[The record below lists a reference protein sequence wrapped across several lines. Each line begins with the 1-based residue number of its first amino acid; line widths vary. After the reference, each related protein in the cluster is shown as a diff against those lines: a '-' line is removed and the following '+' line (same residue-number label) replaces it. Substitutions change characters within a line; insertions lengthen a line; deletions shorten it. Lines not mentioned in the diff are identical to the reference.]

1 MIAIMQNFPY
11 MEKVNWPSV
20 VGYWAAI
27 HFRFYFLKKQWPF
40 FLHPGAVYGDLTL
53 PILEIHALHIDHDTP
68 KGEVVFGANERYA
81 S

>member
-1 MIAIMQNFPY
+1 MNQCSGRLLMLRY
-11 MEKVNWPSV
+11 VK
-20 VGYWAAI
+20 
-27 HFRFYFLKKQWPF
+27 YFTL
-40 FLHPGAVYGDLTL
+40 FLHPVPVYWDLTL